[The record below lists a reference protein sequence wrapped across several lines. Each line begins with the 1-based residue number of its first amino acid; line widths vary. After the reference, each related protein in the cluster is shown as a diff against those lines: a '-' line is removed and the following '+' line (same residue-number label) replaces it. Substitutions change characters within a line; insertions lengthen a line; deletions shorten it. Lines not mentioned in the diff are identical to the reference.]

1 MNTAKRL
8 TVSMTALLAG
18 LSFAHAQTAPGAD
31 PHHPDAQAPG
41 AKPGAPAMP
50 GAMMG
55 SPGAPAG
62 MDMGKMDMGK
72 MMGGGMEHMMPMMQM
87 MRGMMAQGGGSGGMD
102 MMPGQHIEG
111 RIAFLK
117 AELGITD
124 AQLPQWNAYAD
135 ARRAAAKSMQ
145 AAMTA
150 HMGPGMATTAPARSD
165 AMIAMMTARLEA
177 MKSSAAAGKALYA
190 VLTDAQKKTADELMM
205 SRMGGM

>member
-41 AKPGAPAMP
+41 AKAGAPMTP
-50 GAMMG
+50 GAMG
-55 SPGAPAG
+55 GAPGAPAG
-62 MDMGKMDMGK
+62 MDMGK

-87 MRGMMAQGGGSGGMD
+87 MRGMMAQGGGGGGMD

-117 AELGITD
+117 AELGVTD

-177 MKSSAAAGKALYA
+177 MKTSAAADKALYA